1 MYSNMWHYGQDY
13 SEILAI
19 IFFQEKSMSKKIV
32 LTNSASLIPALI
44 VSLIAAVNS
53 YDRAEAL
60 VYNATYKTTAKTH
73 YGNPY
78 ADNVTEGTAVTVTMA
93 LDNGGNSIA
102 NQTWTSSDFKSI
114 TFAFGNGISTTFGSS
129 LSNGTSG
136 IFQTNSSGIL
146 ISVPSNW
153 SDRSGDVIST
163 NSTESPVSWYM
174 NGYNDKYYTSQGAKS
189 VGFPDRVANTVATNW
204 TIASTTPAT
213 PVPFEFSPEQG
224 FILGVPLFLGL
235 RKLKKKRAV
244 Q

>member
-1 MYSNMWHYGQDY
+1 
-13 SEILAI
+13 
-19 IFFQEKSMSKKIV
+19 MSKKIV

-60 VYNATYKTTAKTH
+60 VYNAKYITTAKN
-73 YGNPY
+73 GSSSQPY

-129 LSNGTSG
+129 LNSGTSG

-146 ISVPSNW
+146 ISVPSDW
-153 SDRSGDVIST
+153 SDMSGDVIST
-163 NSTESPVSWYM
+163 NSTQTPEAWLM
-174 NGYNDKYYTSQGAKS
+174 DGHNDKYYTSQNGNGKS
-189 VGFPDRVANTVATNW
+189 VGFPDSVANTVATNW
-204 TIASTTPAT
+204 TIESTTPAT

>member
-1 MYSNMWHYGQDY
+1 MWHYGQDFAI
-13 SEILAI
+13 ILAI

-163 NSTESPVSWYM
+163 NSTESPVSWFM
-174 NGYNDKYYTSQGAKS
+174 NGYNDKYYTSQNGNGKS